1 MKSKDFIYTFKSKV
15 MKLNQKQKAIVQM
28 INNKKYT
35 IEYIEE
41 RYKEKPESIN
51 RFSYSLGLKESWLVE
66 AFMTAVDGIIDYL
79 DNNDKG
85 LTT

>member
-1 MKSKDFIYTFKSKV
+1 
-15 MKLNQKQKAIVQM
+15 MKLNQQQKAIVQM
-28 INNKKYT
+28 INDKKYT
-35 IEYIEE
+35 IEYIEK
-41 RYKEKPESIN
+41 RYKEKPDKIN
-51 RFSYSLGLKESWLVE
+51 RLSYSLGLQESWQVE